1 MRQAKNKS
9 LARKLTGAMR
19 ILRGVVLALALLL
32 LTASSANAQT
42 FKLERG
48 WQFLADKEGALK
60 AGDISS
66 REGWRDVR
74 VGLSWNAQF
83 TDLRDYMGVAWYR
96 TTFDVPQTNATGH
109 ALIRFG
115 AIDYFSEVYVN
126 GKRVGEHEGGYTP
139 FSFDVT
145 EMVKPGANELV
156 VRVIDPPMDEKENRA
171 RFPSMMYNE
180 IPHGK
185 QNWYVQTGGIWQP
198 VWLEIKPE
206 TYIKSVRV
214 TTRNDGRLSV
224 QVISNGHLGPPPP
237 APPPGSGAVRP
248 TRSILDSISVRVV
261 DPAGKAFTL
270 KLTGG
275 GGLGED
281 DYVFFEGRVPDPQLW
296 SVAHPNLYTV
306 EAAIENDRMT
316 DRFGF
321 RSFEARDGKFY
332 LNGEP
337 FYMRAAL
344 DQDFYPETIYTPPSE
359 EFVRDEMLKA
369 KRLGL
374 NMLRCHIKVPDPVYL
389 KVADEVGMLVWYE
402 IPSWNDFNH
411 FTSSAAERGE
421 KIFDEQVARDWN
433 HPSIV
438 IQSII
443 NESWG
448 ADLKQEDQR
457 RWLRAAY
464 ERAKKLTAPL
474 GRLIVDNSACCDNFH
489 VKSDIA
495 DFHQYFSIPDH
506 HQDWD
511 KWVADFA
518 SRPKWAFSQHGDA
531 EMTGQEPLVVSEFGN
546 WGLPKLPKTLP
557 WWFERDF
564 GGREVTRPAGVFDRF
579 KEFHFDRL
587 FRDYDALAE
596 ESQWHQFVSLKHEI
610 EEMRRYPSIQGY
622 VITEFTD
629 INWEVNGLMDMWR
642 NPKVYAGELAKIQ
655 QPDVILAHDRLH
667 NNYLSGEKAFVE
679 VWLSHYS
686 ARDLAGAKV
695 SWSMDSGA
703 RGSYAIDKP
712 IKSASVE
719 PLQLIT
725 PIMPEV
731 SRPQRV
737 RLILEVRD
745 RNDALVAENSYDM
758 FVFPK
763 TTPRKDIPLIVYPVP
778 ANTVFIDP
786 PPFEVNL
793 AGNLKHSDYQV
804 STDIKDLNSKVLLI
818 ATKYDDV
825 VEQHLRNGG
834 RVVILAGSK
843 EAFPTNSSYKITP
856 RAGSD
861 LDGNWVT
868 NYNWVKTDAA
878 PFGEVAFTKILG
890 FESETVAPRYVIQG
904 IRAADYD
911 DVLSGIFY
919 GWLNNNAA
927 LAVQMRAR
935 SGKVFVTT
943 FRFDAYGSDPYAT
956 RLLDATIRYIA
967 GPNFAPKL
975 NWSK

>member
-1 MRQAKNKS
+1 MPQAQHKS
-9 LARKLTGAMR
+9 FAPGLTAAKR
-19 ILRGVVLALALLL
+19 TLRGGVITLALLL
-32 LTASSANAQT
+32 LLLTSSSANAQT
-42 FKLERG
+42 VKLERG
-48 WQFLADKEGALK
+48 WQFLADKEGTLK
-60 AGDISS
+60 AGDIGSA
-66 REGWRDVR
+66 RGWRDAR

-83 TDLRDYMGVAWYR
+83 ADLRDYMGVAWYR
-96 TTFDVPQTNATGH
+96 TTFDAPQIKPAGH
-109 ALIRFG
+109 ALIHFG
-115 AIDYFSEVYVN
+115 AVDYFSEVYVN
-126 GKRVGEHEGGYTP
+126 GKRIGEHEGGYTP

-145 EMVKPGANELV
+145 GAIKPGANELL

-171 RFPSMMYNE
+171 RFPEMMYNE

-214 TTRNDGRLSV
+214 ITKNDGRLSV
-224 QVISNGHLGPPPP
+224 QLTSNGHLGPPPP
-237 APPPGSGAVRP
+237 APPPGSSASRP
-248 TRSILDSISVRVV
+248 RRSILDSTSVRVV

-281 DYVFFEGRVPDPQLW
+281 DYVFFEGHVPDPRLW
-296 SVAHPNLYTV
+296 SVAHPFLYTI
-306 EAAIENDRMT
+306 EAAIENDRVT

-321 RSFEARDGKFY
+321 RSFEARDGKLY

-337 FYMRAAL
+337 FYMIAAL

-389 KVADEVGMLVWYE
+389 KVADEVGMLIWYE

-411 FTSSAAERGE
+411 FTSHAAERGE
-421 KIFDEQVARDWN
+421 KIFDEQVKRDWN

-448 ADLKQEDQR
+448 ADLKEAEQR
-457 RWLRAAY
+457 RWLRAAF

-474 GRLIVDNSACCDNFH
+474 GRLIVDNSACCEGFH
-489 VKSDIA
+489 IKTDID
-495 DFHQYFSIPDH
+495 DFHQYFSMPDH
-506 HQDWD
+506 HLEWD

-518 SRPKWAFSQHGDA
+518 TRPAWTFSQHGDSEA
-531 EMTGQEPLVVSEFGN
+531 TGREPLVVSEFGN
-546 WGLPKLPKTLP
+546 WGLPKLPEALP

-564 GGREVTRPAGVFDRF
+564 GGREVTRSAGVFDRF
-579 KEFHFDRL
+579 KEFHFGRL
-587 FRDYDALAE
+587 FHDYDALAE
-596 ESQWHQFVSLKHEI
+596 ETQWHQFVSLKHEI
-610 EEMRRYPSIQGY
+610 EEMRRHPSIQGY

-642 NPKVYAGELAKIQ
+642 NPKVYAAQLALIQ
-655 QPDVILAHDRLH
+655 QADVILARLPKR
-667 NNYLSGEKAFVE
+667 NYTSGERVE
-679 VWLSHYS
+679 IETLISHYS
-686 ARDLAGAKV
+686 AAELSGSTV
-695 SWSMDSGA
+695 SWSTDSGA
-703 RGSYAIDKP
+703 RGQFKI
-712 IKSASVE
+712 
-719 PLQLIT
+719 
-725 PIMPEV
+725 
-731 SRPQRV
+731 SRPLDRANVSQ
-737 RLILEVRD
+737 LETISFAAPNVNQPR
-745 RNDALVAENSYDM
+745 REKLSLVVTNVAGQSIAENSYEV

-763 TTPRKDIPLIVYPVP
+763 ETKEKSRLLFFYDPAKTNSGLSQALTTSGYKVSALKSGTVG
-778 ANTVFIDP
+778 AN
-786 PPFEVNL
+786 
-793 AGNLKHSDYQV
+793 S
-804 STDIKDLNSKVLLI
+804 LLI
-818 ATKYDDV
+818 ATVLDNE
-825 VEQHLRNGG
+825 VESYLQSGG
-834 RVVILAGSK
+834 RALILADSK
-843 EAFPTNSSYKITP
+843 EALPANSSYKVTP

-868 NYNWVKTDAA
+868 NFNWAKIDAA
-878 PFGEVAFTKILG
+878 PFSEVAFTKIPG
-890 FESETVAPRYVIQG
+890 FESDTTTPRYVIQG

-911 DVLSGIFY
+911 DVLAGVFY

-927 LAVQMRAR
+927 LAVQIRAG
-935 SGKVFVTT
+935 SGKVLVTT

-956 RLLDATIRYIA
+956 RLLDATIRYIG